1 MTEQT
6 SQKKCRKNER
16 GAALVTVLMISLLLL
31 VAGAVLLLEASMNTA
46 NVTDATAEQQAYY
59 AAESGIQSAVNVLR
73 GNVPPNPLINPS
85 PSPSPNTDN
94 RIDFKKALKLCT
106 SNITCDCTSNACTS
120 ALDAEPRLSR
130 WLTYN
135 SSNPD
140 RVTLGLTTSG
150 TATAYNSFSGYA
162 YKISISDPDNTANSI
177 RFNTS
182 GSIGGA
188 GTAKTFP
195 GGTTVTYVPAS
206 TTTLSVS
213 AGAANTNFGGFTISG
228 NGNDVIRTRFV
239 VRINMTYPYNDVKEI
254 RGWIEPASAS
264 SGKIKY
270 LFDSKTFNFLGSVIT
285 IITSNNT
292 YIAQQATSTLPARF
306 GFELFGNASGTTALD
321 GSMTATEPTRLL
333 IRSTGFGPRNAKK
346 ELEAIVQKNF
356 FNGLSSPATLLLV
369 GGGACS
375 VFNPGTSNVTQYS
388 GNNVAGND
396 YLPPIGTTNDALL
409 STVQDSVDGNPPNP
423 FNGTVI
429 GTPSNVSGEM
439 PLWLQSPLNLD
450 GTIQNLKN
458 VADSSGRLFPNATQS
473 TPSDLCNDGSAEKG
487 ITFVNGNLEYSGD
500 GCGILVVTGKLTLK
514 GNFNFKGLII
524 VTGAD
529 GVDRSGGGTGT
540 LQGNIV
546 VAPYN
551 QTNVT
556 AATPFLCP
564 KYNLS
569 GGGNSTIVYDSN
581 SYCYCRR

>member
-1 MTEQT
+1 MT
-6 SQKKCRKNER
+6 
-16 GAALVTVLMISLLLL
+16 
-31 VAGAVLLLEASMNTA
+31 TA

-85 PSPSPNTDN
+85 PSPSPSTAN
-94 RIDFKKALKLCT
+94 RIDFKKALRLCT
-106 SNITCDCTSNACTS
+106 SNVSCDCTSNVCTS
-120 ALDAEPRLSR
+120 NLDTEPRLSR

-150 TATAYNSFSGYA
+150 ATTAYNPFSGYA
-162 YKISISDPDNTANSI
+162 YKISIADPDNTANSLAY
-177 RFNTS
+177 NTTGNMGGSGTLITFGS
-182 GSIGGA
+182 GSNR
-188 GTAKTFP
+188 TAIAYTRKT
-195 GGTTVTYVPAS
+195 

-213 AGAANTNFGGFTISG
+213 AGAANTDFGRFSVASVGSG
-228 NGNDVIRTRFV
+228 AVVTRTRFV
-239 VRINMTYPYNDVKEI
+239 ITVNMTYPYNDVKEI
-254 RGWIEPASAS
+254 RGWIEPGITA
-264 SGKIKY
+264 GTVKF
-270 LFDSKTFNFLGSVIT
+270 LFDSKTFDFRGST
-285 IITSNNT
+285 IAIVTPNNT
-292 YIAQQATSTLPARF
+292 YISQQASGSNPARF
-306 GFELFGNASGTTALD
+306 GFEIPGDVSGTTIIN

-369 GGGACS
+369 GGGSCS

-409 STVQDSVDGNPPNP
+409 SAVQNSVNGNPPNP
-423 FNGTVI
+423 FNGTVV

-439 PLWLQSPLNLD
+439 PFWLQSPLNLD
-450 GTIQNLKN
+450 GAIQNLKS

-473 TPSDLCNDGSAEKG
+473 TPADLCNDGSAEKG
-487 ITFVNGNLEYSGD
+487 ITFVNGNLQYSGD
-500 GCGILVVTGKLTLK
+500 GCGILVVTGKLTLN
-514 GNFNFKGLII
+514 GGFNFKGLII
-524 VTGAD
+524 VTGEG

-556 AATPFLCP
+556 AATTFLCP

-569 GGGNSTIVYDSN
+569 GGGNSTIVYDSSSVAN
-581 SYCYCRR
+581 GLTAVSNFVLGVAEK